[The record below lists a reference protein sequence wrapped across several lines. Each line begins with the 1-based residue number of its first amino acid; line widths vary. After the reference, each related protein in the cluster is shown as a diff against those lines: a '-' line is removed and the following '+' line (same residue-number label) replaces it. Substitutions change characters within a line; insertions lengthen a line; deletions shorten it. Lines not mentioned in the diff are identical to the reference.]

1 MKESNR
7 KFLRNRAYLIYF
19 GFMALMTTVFAT
31 VISIQFS
38 RDSIGEIPGQGK
50 IQERIVSDEPR
61 LGDVLDKDM
70 NPLITTVSYY
80 DVYMDPTVA
89 SKELFDENIDSLA
102 KGISDLFHRKEAKD
116 ISHQLRAARSKGNR
130 FVSIQKQVTN
140 EQRMA
145 LRELPI
151 LNKGRM
157 KGGIID
163 GQNQESTVRKNP
175 KGRLAQRTLGYY
187 KERNGKKYAV
197 GIEGAF
203 HEYLAGKP
211 GAQIEQKIANGWRKT
226 GKVIEESIPGSDVVT
241 TIDSDI
247 QEVVHSELEKQLLSM
262 DASHGCVIVMEVAT
276 GYIRAISNLKRNSD
290 SSFSESYNYAVG
302 RLSAPGST
310 FKLAALMAALEDG
323 KLSLDTEVNASG
335 TYHFKGSKK
344 PLYDSNYGHGYGKI
358 SLKEAFELSS
368 NVIAPTID
376 NAYKNDPHQF
386 ISRLEKFGLTK
397 PIGIAIA
404 GEPDP
409 KVSRPGSRQW
419 SGISIPYMSIGYE
432 LEQTPLQTLN
442 LYNSVANNGRMM
454 KPQFVQE
461 IRNAGQVVKT
471 FDPVVIDE
479 KICSESTIEKV
490 KSCLVGVMENGTG
503 KDLKSVM
510 FKIAG
515 KTGTVKLLD
524 ASGEF
529 LNRSQSEYQASFC
542 GFFPA
547 EKPLYSCIVVIYKPK
562 KNIYGAKVSGTVFA
576 AVANKVF
583 ASNLKYHDAI
593 NEADDKSENLPPIK
607 AGHKADASNIL
618 AELGY
623 EHNITGSGKWIAEV
637 RPSKK
642 INLIPR
648 KVNKTSVPNVQGMTA
663 KDAVYLL
670 EDMGMVVQISGY
682 GKVIYQ
688 SIAEGTALE
697 KGSLIK
703 LTLKDV

>member
-1 MKESNR
+1 MKEANR

-19 GFMALMTTVFAT
+19 GFMALMVTVFGT
-31 VISIQFS
+31 VVSIQFS
-38 RDSIGEIPGQGK
+38 TESIGEMPGQGK
-50 IQERIVSDEPR
+50 IQERIVSDDPR
-61 LGDVLDKDM
+61 FGDVLDKDM

-89 SKELFDENIDSLA
+89 SQELFDENIDSLA
-102 KGISDLFHRKEAKD
+102 QGISNLFQRKEAKD
-116 ISHQLRAARSKGNR
+116 IADQLRDARRRGR
-130 FVSIQKQVTN
+130 RYVSIQKQVTN

-151 LNKGRM
+151 FNKGRM

-163 GQNQESTVRKNP
+163 GQNQESTLRKNP
-175 KGRLAQRTLGYY
+175 KGKLAQRTLGYF
-187 KERNGKKYAV
+187 KKRNGKTYSV

-211 GAQIEQKIANGWRKT
+211 GSQIEQKIANGWRKT
-226 GKVIEESIPGSDVVT
+226 GKIIEESIAGSDVVT

-247 QEVVHSELEKQLLSM
+247 QEVVHSELEKQLLLM

-310 FKLAALMAALEDG
+310 FKLASLMAALEDG

-335 TYHFKGSKK
+335 TYYFRGSKK

-376 NAYKNDPHQF
+376 NVYKNDPHQF
-386 ISRLEKFGLTK
+386 ISRLEKFGLTDS
-397 PIGIAIA
+397 IGISIA
-404 GEPDP
+404 GEPNP

-454 KPQFVQE
+454 KPQFVQG
-461 IRNAGQVVKT
+461 IMNSGQVVKT
-471 FDPVVIDE
+471 FDPIVLDE
-479 KICSESTIEKV
+479 KICSQSTIEKV

-547 EKPLYSCIVVIYKPK
+547 DKPLYSCIVVIYKPK

-593 NEADDKSENLPPIK
+593 NEANDKSENLPPIK
-607 AGHKADASNIL
+607 AGGKADASNVL

-623 EHNITGSGKWIAEV
+623 EHNITNSGPWIAEV

-648 KVNKTSVPNVQGMTA
+648 KIMEMKVPNVLGMTA
-663 KDAVYLL
+663 KDAVYIL
-670 EDMGMVVQISGY
+670 EDMGMVVEISGY

-688 SIAEGTALE
+688 SISEGADLE
-697 KGSLIK
+697 KGRLIK
-703 LTLKDV
+703 LTLKNI

>member
-1 MKESNR
+1 MKEANR

-19 GFMALMTTVFAT
+19 GFMALMVTVFGT
-31 VISIQFS
+31 VVSIQFS
-38 RDSIGEIPGQGK
+38 TESIGEMPGQGK
-50 IQERIVSDEPR
+50 IQERIVSDDPR
-61 LGDVLDKDM
+61 FGDVLDKDM

-89 SKELFDENIDSLA
+89 SQELFDENIDSLA
-102 KGISDLFHRKEAKD
+102 QGISNLFQSKEAKD
-116 ISHQLRAARSKGNR
+116 IADQLRDARRRGR
-130 FVSIQKQVTN
+130 RYVSIQRQVTN

-151 LNKGRM
+151 FNKGRM

-163 GQNQESTVRKNP
+163 GQNQESTLRKNP
-175 KGRLAQRTLGYY
+175 KGKLAQRTLGYF
-187 KERNGKKYAV
+187 KKRNGKTYSV

-211 GAQIEQKIANGWRKT
+211 GSQIEQKIANGWRKT
-226 GKVIEESIPGSDVVT
+226 GKVIEESIAGSDVVT

-247 QEVVHSELEKQLLSM
+247 QEVVHSELEKQLLLM

-310 FKLAALMAALEDG
+310 FKLASLMAALEDG

-335 TYHFKGSKK
+335 TYYFRGSKK

-376 NAYKNDPHQF
+376 NVYKNDPHQF
-386 ISRLEKFGLTK
+386 ISRLEKFGLTDS
-397 PIGIAIA
+397 IGISIA
-404 GEPDP
+404 GEPNP

-454 KPQFVQE
+454 KPQFVQG
-461 IRNAGQVVKT
+461 IMNSGKVVKT
-471 FDPVVIDE
+471 FDPIVLDE
-479 KICSESTIEKV
+479 KICSQSTIEKV

-547 EKPLYSCIVVIYKPK
+547 DKPLYSCIVVIYKPK

-593 NEADDKSENLPPIK
+593 NEANDKSENLPPIK
-607 AGHKADASNIL
+607 AGRKADASNVL

-623 EHNITGSGKWIAEV
+623 EHNITNSGPWIAEV

-642 INLIPR
+642 INLISR
-648 KVNKTSVPNVQGMTA
+648 KVMEMKVPNVRGMTA
-663 KDAVYLL
+663 KDAVYIL
-670 EDMGMVVQISGY
+670 EDMGMVVEISGY

-688 SIAEGTALE
+688 SISEGADLE
-697 KGSLIK
+697 KGRLIK
-703 LTLKDV
+703 LTLNNI

>member
-1 MKESNR
+1 MKEANR

-19 GFMALMTTVFAT
+19 GFMALMVTVFGT
-31 VISIQFS
+31 VVSIQFS
-38 RDSIGEIPGQGK
+38 TESIGEMPGQGK
-50 IQERIVSDEPR
+50 IQERIVSDDPR
-61 LGDVLDKDM
+61 FGDVLDKDM

-89 SKELFDENIDSLA
+89 SQELFDENIDSLA
-102 KGISDLFHRKEAKD
+102 QGISNLFQRKEAKD
-116 ISHQLRAARSKGNR
+116 IADQLRDARRRGR
-130 FVSIQKQVTN
+130 RYVSIQKQVTN

-151 LNKGRM
+151 FNKGRM

-163 GQNQESTVRKNP
+163 GQNQESTLRKNP
-175 KGRLAQRTLGYY
+175 KGKLAQRTLGYF
-187 KERNGKKYAV
+187 KKRNGKTYSV

-211 GAQIEQKIANGWRKT
+211 GSQIEQKIANGWRKT
-226 GKVIEESIPGSDVVT
+226 GKIIEESIAGSDVVT

-247 QEVVHSELEKQLLSM
+247 QEVVHSELEKQLLLM

-310 FKLAALMAALEDG
+310 FKLASLMAALEDG

-335 TYHFKGSKK
+335 TYYFRGSKK

-376 NAYKNDPHQF
+376 NVYKNDPHQF
-386 ISRLEKFGLTK
+386 ISRLEKFGLTDS
-397 PIGIAIA
+397 IGISIA
-404 GEPDP
+404 GEPNP

-454 KPQFVQE
+454 KPQFVQG
-461 IRNAGQVVKT
+461 IMNSGKVVKT
-471 FDPVVIDE
+471 FDPIVLDE
-479 KICSESTIEKV
+479 KICSQSTIEKV

-547 EKPLYSCIVVIYKPK
+547 DKPLYSCIVVIYKPK

-593 NEADDKSENLPPIK
+593 NEANDKSENLPPIK
-607 AGHKADASNIL
+607 AGRKADASNVL

-623 EHNITGSGKWIAEV
+623 EHNITNSGPWIAEV

-648 KVNKTSVPNVQGMTA
+648 RIMEMKVPNVRGMTA
-663 KDAVYLL
+663 KDAVYIL
-670 EDMGMVVQISGY
+670 EDMGMVVEISGY

-688 SIAEGTALE
+688 SISEGADLE
-697 KGSLIK
+697 KGRLIK
-703 LTLKDV
+703 LTLNNI

>member
-1 MKESNR
+1 MKEANR

-19 GFMALMTTVFAT
+19 GFMALMVTVFGT
-31 VISIQFS
+31 VVSIQFS
-38 RDSIGEIPGQGK
+38 TESIGEMPGQGK
-50 IQERIVSDEPR
+50 IQERIVSDDPR
-61 LGDVLDKDM
+61 FGDVLDKDM

-89 SKELFDENIDSLA
+89 SQELFDENIDSLA
-102 KGISDLFHRKEAKD
+102 QGISNLFQRKEAKD
-116 ISHQLRAARSKGNR
+116 IADQLRDARRRGR
-130 FVSIQKQVTN
+130 RYVSIQKQVTN

-151 LNKGRM
+151 FNKGRM

-163 GQNQESTVRKNP
+163 GQNQESTLRKNP
-175 KGRLAQRTLGYY
+175 KGKLAQRTLGYF
-187 KERNGKKYAV
+187 KKRNGKTYSV

-211 GAQIEQKIANGWRKT
+211 GSQIEQKIANGWRKT
-226 GKVIEESIPGSDVVT
+226 GKIIEESIAGSDVVT

-247 QEVVHSELEKQLLSM
+247 QEVVHSELEKQLLLM

-310 FKLAALMAALEDG
+310 FKLASLMAALEDG

-335 TYHFKGSKK
+335 TYYFRGSKK

-376 NAYKNDPHQF
+376 NVYKNDPHQF
-386 ISRLEKFGLTK
+386 ISRLEKFGLTDS
-397 PIGIAIA
+397 IGISIA
-404 GEPDP
+404 GEPNP

-454 KPQFVQE
+454 KPQFVQG
-461 IRNAGQVVKT
+461 IMNSGQVVKT
-471 FDPVVIDE
+471 FDPIVLDE
-479 KICSESTIEKV
+479 KICSQSTIEKV

-547 EKPLYSCIVVIYKPK
+547 DKPLYSCIVVIYKPK

-593 NEADDKSENLPPIK
+593 NEANDKSENLPPIK
-607 AGHKADASNIL
+607 AGGKADASNVL

-623 EHNITGSGKWIAEV
+623 EHNITNSGPWIAEV

-648 KVNKTSVPNVQGMTA
+648 RIMEMKVPNVRGMTA
-663 KDAVYLL
+663 KDAVYIL
-670 EDMGMVVQISGY
+670 EDMGMVVEISGY

-688 SIAEGTALE
+688 SISEGADLE
-697 KGSLIK
+697 KGRLIK
-703 LTLKDV
+703 LTLKNI